1 MKFWQTL
8 TLSPFYDAPNDGSG
22 GGSSTD
28 AGAAAVGAG
37 AGSGAQ
43 SGAQGQPN
51 GSQAGAT
58 TQPAGTQQAG
68 SQAYT
73 YKEDRS
79 NWIPK
84 HRFDEVNTQA
94 ARARELEQQL
104 EQERQRVRALSGVE
118 PTDPNAQR
126 AEQVREAFF
135 NLPGMGIFRKLAELN
150 EEQIDS
156 LLQVP
161 DQVQQTQ
168 AQQMA
173 GWQRHADEQIGYV
186 ADSIADAMG
195 VEALDDDQKTDVRTQ
210 FTAWLKR
217 TVNGELR
224 SQGQSAT
231 LQRYEAGDKKL
242 LDEFATAYS
251 KRWVQ
256 PGQRA
261 NASRIVN
268 RQRAVPNSGGG
279 RTVVSSVN
287 RPAKFNSLDE
297 RLDFAV
303 NRAKEM
309 GIQFGR

>member
-8 TLSPFYDAPNDGSG
+8 TLSPLYDAPNDGSG

-28 AGAAAVGAG
+28 AGAAAAGAG

-210 FTAWLKR
+210 FTGSSAPSTGNSARRASRPRCSGTKPETRSCSTSSRRPTASGGCSPVSGR
-217 TVNGELR
+217 TPHVSSTVSVR
-224 SQGQSAT
+224 SPT
-231 LQRYEAGDKKL
+231 AGADAPW
-242 LDEFATAYS
+242 FRRSIARRNSTRS
-251 KRWVQ
+251 T
-256 PGQRA
+256 
-261 NASRIVN
+261 NASTS
-268 RQRAVPNSGGG
+268 P
-279 RTVVSSVN
+279 
-287 RPAKFNSLDE
+287 
-297 RLDFAV
+297 
-303 NRAKEM
+303 
-309 GIQFGR
+309 